1 MYCDSSGKFLN
12 QSLGI
17 YFFHKISS
25 EASTSNNLIVTSV
38 NVNSI
43 WQILLLLIINNF
55 QSTNHALNVLKMK
68 LYYMHTSVGKN
79 ICSKVPCTVF

>member
-1 MYCDSSGKFLN
+1 MHCDSSGKFLN

-17 YFFHKISS
+17 YFFYKISI
-25 EASTSNNLIVTSV
+25 EASNNLIVTSV
-38 NVNSI
+38 INVNSI

-79 ICSKVPCTVF
+79 ICSKIPCTVF

>member
-1 MYCDSSGKFLN
+1 MDCDSSGKFLN

-17 YFFHKISS
+17 YFFHKISI
-25 EASTSNNLIVTSV
+25 EASNNLIVTSV
-38 NVNSI
+38 INVNSI